1 MIKTKRIELA
11 IGDARRRL
19 NERANEAAKKYDQG
33 AQRLSRESNE
43 RETRQ
48 AAERLRAE
56 SNEREAAKKYDQG
69 AQRLRR
75 ESNERETRQAA
86 ERLRA
91 ESNEREAAKKYD
103 QGAQRLRRESN
114 ERETRQ
120 AAERLRAESN
130 ERDRERRRRL
140 NERAD
145 QALADY
151 TRYFKA
157 AQAPIIPFDLFEEA
171 GSEEKF
177 YLGSLDEDYEQETVS
192 EMQRSWFDAR
202 DCLSAQQPDTRTI
215 ETQTDLSF
223 LSY

>member
-19 NERANEAAKKYDQG
+19 NERSSEV
-33 AQRLSRESNE
+33 
-43 RETRQ
+43 
-48 AAERLRAE
+48 
-56 SNEREAAKKYDQG
+56 
-69 AQRLRR
+69 
-75 ESNERETRQAA
+75 
-86 ERLRA
+86 
-91 ESNEREAAKKYD
+91 AKKYD

-171 GSEEKF
+171 EEKF

-192 EMQRSWFDAR
+192 EMQRSWFGAR
-202 DCLSAQQPDTRTI
+202 DSLSAQQPGTRTI